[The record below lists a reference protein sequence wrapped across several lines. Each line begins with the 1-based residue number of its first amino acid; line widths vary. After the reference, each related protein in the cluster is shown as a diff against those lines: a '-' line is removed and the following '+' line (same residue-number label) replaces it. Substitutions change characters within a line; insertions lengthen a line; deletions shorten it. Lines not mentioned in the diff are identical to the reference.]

1 VYAVQYNVCMYREAM
16 PTGCRAVT
24 VTAMKK
30 APVPTMIITCTCMKV
45 QDEVSAEAVVTH
57 APVDCLDDLI
67 LLLGI

>member
-1 VYAVQYNVCMYREAM
+1 MYAVQYNACMYREAM

-57 APVDCLDDLI
+57 AAVDCLDDLI